1 MMTSQRKK
9 PLPDQHPKA
18 GPPARKVEAAR
29 KVEPAEPP
37 QPQLEVLYEQMNRLA
52 TREQV
57 DATTVQMNK
66 LHGEAIW
73 RINQVAATV
82 DVLQERMGQMA
93 TREQLDQ
100 MATREQ
106 LDQMATKEQLAQMA
120 TKEQL
125 GQVAAAVDVL
135 QERMKQMATR
145 EEMHKLHDETMRRI
159 DVLHERT
166 SQMATREEMR
176 ELRGEFMERIGKVEI
191 CMGEVKSELRLIRW
205 IGGALG
211 VAIIA
216 GLVRI
221 IFFPVV

>member
-37 QPQLEVLYEQMNRLA
+37 QPQLEVL
-52 TREQV
+52 
-57 DATTVQMNK
+57 
-66 LHGEAIW
+66 
-73 RINQVAATV
+73 
-82 DVLQERMGQMA
+82 QERMN
-93 TREQLDQ
+93 
-100 MATREQ
+100 
-106 LDQMATKEQLAQMA
+106 
-120 TKEQL
+120 
-125 GQVAAAVDVL
+125 
-135 QERMKQMATR
+135 QMATR
-145 EEMHKLHDETMRRI
+145 EEMQK
-159 DVLHERT
+159 
-166 SQMATREEMR
+166 
-176 ELRGEFMERIGKVEI
+176 LRGEFMERIGKVEI

-205 IGGALG
+205 LGGALG

>member
-82 DVLQERMGQMA
+82 DILQERMG
-93 TREQLDQ
+93 
-100 MATREQ
+100 
-106 LDQMATKEQLAQMA
+106 QMA

-125 GQVAAAVDVL
+125 GQVATTVDVL

-176 ELRGEFMERIGKVEI
+176 ELHGESMERIGKVEI

>member
-82 DVLQERMGQMA
+82 DILQERMG
-93 TREQLDQ
+93 
-100 MATREQ
+100 
-106 LDQMATKEQLAQMA
+106 QMA

-176 ELRGEFMERIGKVEI
+176 ELHGESMERIGKVEI